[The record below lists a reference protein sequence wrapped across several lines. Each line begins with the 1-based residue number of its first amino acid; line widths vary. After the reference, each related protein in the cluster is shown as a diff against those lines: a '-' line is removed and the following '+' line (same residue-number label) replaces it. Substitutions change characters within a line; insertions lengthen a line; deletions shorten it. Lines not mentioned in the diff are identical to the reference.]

1 MVGIRTLVLLLE
13 KTRSWGLW
21 GALPA
26 GSERFVRRVTGLGV
40 PSLAPSLAATRGQ
53 GAQLG
58 FGLCHIWTWK
68 TCPQKDSGCV
78 RKQLSRPWS
87 FCPEPPGGSTT
98 GDRRQKC
105 CSVPSLPF
113 LRPGGSGWEPASLLS
128 LLELSGVNIEVN
140 GTKTV
145 SRTQKAV
152 PKHLYPSLEILF
164 PFELQCA

>member
-1 MVGIRTLVLLLE
+1 MVGIRTSVLLLE

-26 GSERFVRRVTGLGV
+26 GSEHFVRRVTGLGA

-78 RKQLSRPWS
+78 SKQLSRPLS
-87 FCPEPPGGSTT
+87 FCPEPPGGSST
-98 GDRRQKC
+98 GDRGQKC
-105 CSVPSLPF
+105 CSVPSLSSLPETW
-113 LRPGGSGWEPASLLS
+113 LEWPASLLS

-145 SRTQKAV
+145 SRTQRAV